1 MLTALIVALL
11 PTNAVAVIDE
21 PARMLTVVEMDVPDV
36 MSTMYPADRDAVEVP
51 SNRQTLLLL
60 GATTQRDNVALVK
73 SEVDKRV
80 LELDIAPSCR
90 NTSLLPVK
98 VDDVEVIEYDD
109 TVLMNRTSGAVP
121 LAVLNVQPLINNA
134 PELTEPV
141 NTIASP
147 LDMPVN
153 TVLVS
158 VTVNEEN
165 DPVIES
171 PANVDDVN
179 SSDNGDELMVTA
191 DELTQLE
198 YEITASSVK
207 GFVLVHE
214 VLEATSTRRV
224 VITSNENRKT
234 GRGGNMR
241 RRTFIS
247 SLCRLGYDP
256 NKLESGQPYL
266 QSIRYQEAEEVNY
279 CSEHTTSVDATG
291 KFVVWSKK
299 NSCIQK
305 HFSFPTAA
313 PGLCHDE
320 GKKGVQREF
329 DACG

>member
-1 MLTALIVALL
+1 VPEITIVTALIVALL
-11 PTNAVAVIDE
+11 PTNAVAVMDE

-60 GATTQRDNVALVK
+60 SATTQRDNVALVK
-73 SEVDKRV
+73 SEVDRRV
-80 LELDIAPSCR
+80 LELDTAPSWR

-109 TVLMNRTSGAVP
+109 TVLINRTSGAVP

-147 LDMPVN
+147 LDIPVN

-158 VTVNEEN
+158 VTVKEEN
-165 DPVIES
+165 DPVIER

-179 SSDNGDELMVTA
+179 SSDKGDELMVTA

-207 GFVLVHE
+207 GFVLVHD
-214 VLEATSTRRV
+214 VLEATSTRNAV

-234 GRGGNMR
+234 GRGGNMQ

-247 SLCRLGYDP
+247 SLCRL
-256 NKLESGQPYL
+256 
-266 QSIRYQEAEEVNY
+266 
-279 CSEHTTSVDATG
+279 C
-291 KFVVWSKK
+291 
-299 NSCIQK
+299 
-305 HFSFPTAA
+305 
-313 PGLCHDE
+313 
-320 GKKGVQREF
+320 
-329 DACG
+329 